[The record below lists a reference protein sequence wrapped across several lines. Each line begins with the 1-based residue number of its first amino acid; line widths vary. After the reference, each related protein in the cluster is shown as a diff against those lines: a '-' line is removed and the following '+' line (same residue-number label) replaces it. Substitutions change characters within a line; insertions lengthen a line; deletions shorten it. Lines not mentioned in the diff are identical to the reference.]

1 MVNPFHTKTGGL
13 GLGISTIQQVI
24 SKAKKIVA
32 HFRHSVIATKGL
44 EEKQISLNIPN
55 HKLLQE
61 ICTRWNSTY
70 FTCERL
76 LEQRWAIYAVIHDE
90 ADKRHLDLKPHQW
103 DILTQLFTVLKPLQV
118 ATNALCEEQNVSV
131 SSIYP
136 VLNGLI
142 SKNLAVN
149 E

>member
-1 MVNPFHTKTGGL
+1 M
-13 GLGISTIQQVI
+13 
-24 SKAKKIVA
+24 AKKIVA

-44 EEKQISLNIPN
+44 EEKQISLNIQK

-61 ICTRWNSTY
+61 FCTRWNSTY
-70 FTCERL
+70 FMCERL

-90 ADKRHLDLKPHQW
+90 ADKRHLDLKLW
-103 DILTQLFTVLKPLQV
+103 DILTQLLTVLKPLQV

-142 SKNLAVN
+142 SKNLTVN

>member
-1 MVNPFHTKTGGL
+1 M
-13 GLGISTIQQVI
+13 
-24 SKAKKIVA
+24 AKKIVA

-44 EEKQISLNIPN
+44 EEKQISLNIQK

-61 ICTRWNSTY
+61 FCTRWNSTY
-70 FTCERL
+70 FMCERL
-76 LEQRWAIYAVIHDE
+76 LEQSWAIYAVIHDE
-90 ADKRHLDLKPHQW
+90 ADKRHLDLKLW
-103 DILTQLFTVLKPLQV
+103 DILTQLLTVLKPLQV

-142 SKNLAVN
+142 SKNLTVN